1 MVETRAFTERLE
13 DAITRYLA
21 SAITTAE
28 VVQELIQQA
37 EALSSS

>member
-1 MVETRAFTERLE
+1 VVETRAFTECPE

-21 SAITTAE
+21 NAITTAE
-28 VVQELIQQA
+28 VIQELIQQA